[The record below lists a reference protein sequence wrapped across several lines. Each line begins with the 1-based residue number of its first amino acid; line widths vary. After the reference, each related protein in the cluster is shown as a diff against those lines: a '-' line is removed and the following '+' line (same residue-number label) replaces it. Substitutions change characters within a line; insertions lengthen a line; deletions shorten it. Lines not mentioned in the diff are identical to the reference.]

1 MLSFIIMEATP
12 LALDIYNDGRNVDN
26 TSNGRY
32 FSINDIHTP
41 TTVDIQN
48 IWSSYQAEGNGY
60 NPTSIT
66 KNAIEGAIEFEFTSP
81 LKNGAAASLALATID
96 MHIAT
101 LDSMYQAQTAC
112 AAKQQQEASSLWDR
126 AAAVTIGWAEG
137 TLEGGSD
144 TDGHL
149 LFQIAQEL
157 CEHFDSCDENGH
169 SKINNLVVD
178 AFRNGLQYIQ
188 TLQCDRLQSTI
199 GTIETLLQVVLV
211 DNLAFHTQFAE
222 SDSNEMHC
230 LLAFVSANAI
240 VPFLRAVDPESANT
254 VEAKIRVA
262 SSPLKCV
269 VEDRDAIYSSLKKF
283 VTASSIDCDLLG
295 SQVCGLAAGQSPI
308 DANQNTV
315 YTNNNSGHTVLNG
328 EYVPNV
334 DVEDLS
340 NLKTVIQGIC
350 GAGDEVSARNFY
362 EDEDTIG
369 MSIKSMSVYAKY
381 RMDDELLFNQYVYAL
396 YDDVD
401 KTDGS
406 FLFDG
411 RPAKEYAHIIASDAF
426 EAKVINIGCM
436 AVKVLHVWM
445 WIVHKLH
452 GAVQQCD
459 ADIPENFGAI
469 DEAASLWEGGL
480 LFDMA
485 EELGP
490 KFGHKPM
497 NGMTYLNRQIIDRFK
512 KAQEYHKDKTN
523 SCKSKNA
530 LGGLRIIVKEIV
542 SYMTAV
548 LIQQL
553 INVMVGKLNILTRSE
568 YIHSFRVAYYCCLPC
583 AIFSL
588 QIILTRVHKK
598 IWSS

>member
-1 MLSFIIMEATP
+1 MEATP

-66 KNAIEGAIEFEFTSP
+66 KNAIEGAIEFELTSP

-112 AAKQQQEASSLWDR
+112 TAKQQQEASSLWDR

-199 GTIETLLQVVLV
+199 GTIETLLQAVLV

-328 EYVPNV
+328 EYVPDV

-350 GAGDEVSARNFY
+350 GAGDEVSARKFY